1 MDTEIRKLY
10 ETIISSENF
19 KKDSI
24 DEELRNEIKNFL
36 KEQCGDLNTERMECI
51 AFSLAEI
58 GQEAGFVRGFKYA
71 FQLAAECIAK

>member
-19 KKDSI
+19 KKDNI
-24 DEELRNEIKNFL
+24 DEELRNGIKDFL
-36 KEQCGDLNTERMECI
+36 KDQCGDLNTESMECI

-71 FQLAAECIAK
+71 FQLATECILK

>member
-19 KKDSI
+19 KQDNI
-24 DEELRNEIKNFL
+24 DEELRKEIKSFL
-36 KEQCGDLNTERMECI
+36 KEHPVNKNNENVESF

-71 FQLAAECIAK
+71 FQLAKECIVK